1 MLTAAAKVDAW
12 PSIIQE
18 SLYRLIVLD
27 GGEIVEQG
35 THQELVKSD
44 GIYSQLWAHQT
55 GGFLG
60 LD

>member
-1 MLTAAAKVDAW
+1 MD
-12 PSIIQE
+12 
-18 SLYRLIVLD
+18 RLIVLD

-35 THQELVKSD
+35 THRELVKSD

-60 LD
+60 LE